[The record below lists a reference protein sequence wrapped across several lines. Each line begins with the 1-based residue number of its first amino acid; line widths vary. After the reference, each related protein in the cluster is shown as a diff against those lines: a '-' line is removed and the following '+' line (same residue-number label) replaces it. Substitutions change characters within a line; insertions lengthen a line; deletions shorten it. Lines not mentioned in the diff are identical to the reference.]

1 MEVRT
6 FTQKQNLFSTE
17 NRRDLLDSFLANS
30 NQLGNDSLKVDQ
42 ELFIEAASKENVQ
55 FEFIRLNSIDLHKK
69 SFEISN
75 AKNAIIEAEYAIA
88 DSGKLIIDTQ
98 DSDQLLTIFLA
109 ETLHIIVP
117 SSKILLS
124 MDDLELIK
132 GKKAIDVGRGIASLT
147 SSGSNKGLS
156 FSSKLIKTLVYVIE
170 DL

>member
-6 FTQKQNLFSTE
+6 FTQQQNLFSTE

-69 SFEISN
+69 SCEISN

-98 DSDQLLTIFLA
+98 DSDQFLTIFLA

-117 SSKILLS
+117 SSKILHS

-132 GKKAIDVGRGIASLT
+132 GKKAIDVAEALP
-147 SSGSNKGLS
+147 
-156 FSSKLIKTLVYVIE
+156 V
-170 DL
+170 

>member
-6 FTQKQNLFSTE
+6 FTQQQNLFSTE

-69 SFEISN
+69 SCEISN

-98 DSDQLLTIFLA
+98 DSDQFLTISLA

-117 SSKILLS
+117 SSKILHS

-132 GKKAIDVGRGIASLT
+132 GKKAIDVGRGIASVT

-156 FSSKLIKTLVYVIE
+156 FSSKTIKTLVYVIE

>member
-6 FTQKQNLFSTE
+6 ITQKQDLFSAQ

-30 NQLGNDSLKVDQ
+30 NHIGNDSLKVDQ

-55 FEFIRLNSIDLHKK
+55 FEFIRLKSLDLHKK

-75 AKNAIIEAEYAIA
+75 ARNAIIEAEYALA

-98 DSDQLLTIFLA
+98 DSDQLLTIFLS

-117 SSKILLS
+117 ASRILHS

-132 GKKAIDVGRGIASLT
+132 GKSAIDVGRGIASLT
-147 SSGSNKGLS
+147 SSGTNKGLS
-156 FSSKLIKTLVYVIE
+156 FSPKAIKTLVYVIE

>member
-6 FTQKQNLFSTE
+6 FTQKQDLFSVE

-55 FEFIRLNSIDLHKK
+55 FEFIRLKSFDLHKK
-69 SFEISN
+69 SFEVSN
-75 AKNAIIEAEYAIA
+75 ARNAIVEAEFALA
-88 DSGKLIIDTQ
+88 DSGKLVLDTH

-117 SSKILLS
+117 ASKILHS

-132 GKKAIDVGRGIASLT
+132 GTQAIDVGRGITSLT
-147 SSGSNKGLS
+147 SSGTNKGLS
-156 FSSKLIKTLVYVIE
+156 FSPKVTKTLVYVIE

>member
-1 MEVRT
+1 MEVKT
-6 FTQKQNLFSTE
+6 FTQQQNLFSTE

-98 DSDQLLTIFLA
+98 DSDQLLTLFLA

-117 SSKILLS
+117 SSKILHA

-156 FSSKLIKTLVYVIE
+156 FSSKITKTLVYVIE

>member
-117 SSKILLS
+117 SSKILHS

-132 GKKAIDVGRGIASLT
+132 GKKAIDVGRGIASST

-156 FSSKLIKTLVYVIE
+156 FSSKAIKTLVYVIE

>member
-6 FTQKQNLFSTE
+6 FTQQQNLFSTE

-69 SFEISN
+69 SCEISN

-109 ETLHIIVP
+109 EILHIIVP
-117 SSKILLS
+117 SSKILHS

-132 GKKAIDVGRGIASLT
+132 GKRAIDVGRGIASLT

-156 FSSKLIKTLVYVIE
+156 FSSKAIKTLVYVIE

>member
-30 NQLGNDSLKVDQ
+30 TQLGNDSLKVDQ

-55 FEFIRLNSIDLHKK
+55 FEFIRLSSIDLHKK

-88 DSGKLIIDTQ
+88 DSGRLIIDTH

-117 SSKILLS
+117 SSKILHS

-156 FSSKLIKTLVYVIE
+156 FSSKVIKTLVYVIE

>member
-6 FTQKQNLFSTE
+6 FTQKQDLFSAE

-30 NQLGNDSLKVDQ
+30 NHIGNDSLKVDQ

-88 DSGKLIIDTQ
+88 DSGKLIVDTQ

-109 ETLHIIVP
+109 ETLHVIVP
-117 SSKILLS
+117 SSKILHS

-132 GKKAIDVGRGIASLT
+132 GKKAIDVGRGIASST

-156 FSSKLIKTLVYVIE
+156 FSSKVIKTLVYVIE

>member
-117 SSKILLS
+117 SSKILHS

-132 GKKAIDVGRGIASLT
+132 GKRAIDVGRGIASLT

-156 FSSKLIKTLVYVIE
+156 FSSKAIKTLVYVIE

>member
-88 DSGKLIIDTQ
+88 DSGKLVIDTQ

-109 ETLHIIVP
+109 ETLHVIVP
-117 SSKILLS
+117 SSKILHS

-132 GKKAIDVGRGIASLT
+132 GKKAIDVGRGIASST

-156 FSSKLIKTLVYVIE
+156 FSSKVIKTLVYVIE

>member
-6 FTQKQNLFSTE
+6 FTQKQDLFSVE

-55 FEFIRLNSIDLHKK
+55 FEFIRLKSFDLHKK

-75 AKNAIIEAEYAIA
+75 ARNAIVEAEFALA
-88 DSGKLIIDTQ
+88 DSGKLVLDTQ

-117 SSKILLS
+117 ASKILHS

-132 GKKAIDVGRGIASLT
+132 GTQAIDVGRGITSLT
-147 SSGSNKGLS
+147 SSGTNKGLS
-156 FSSKLIKTLVYVIE
+156 FSPKVTKTLVYVIE

>member
-6 FTQKQNLFSTE
+6 FTQKQDLFSAE

-55 FEFIRLNSIDLHKK
+55 FEFIRLKSIDLHKK

-75 AKNAIIEAEYAIA
+75 ARNAIVEAEYAIA
-88 DSGKLIIDTQ
+88 DTGKLILDTQ
-98 DSDQLLTIFLA
+98 DSDQLLTIFLS

-117 SSKILLS
+117 SSKILHS

-132 GKKAIDVGRGIASLT
+132 GQQANDIGRGIASLT
-147 SSGSNKGLS
+147 GAGINEGLNL
-156 FSSKLIKTLVYVIE
+156 SSKENKTFIYVIE

>member
-55 FEFIRLNSIDLHKK
+55 FEFIRLSSIDLHKK

-88 DSGKLIIDTQ
+88 DSGRLIIDTQ

-117 SSKILLS
+117 SSKILHS

-156 FSSKLIKTLVYVIE
+156 FSSKVIKTLVYVIE

>member
-6 FTQKQNLFSTE
+6 FTQKQDLFSVE
-17 NRRDLLDSFLANS
+17 NRRDLLDSFIANS

-55 FEFIRLNSIDLHKK
+55 FEFIRLKSIDLHKK

-75 AKNAIIEAEYAIA
+75 ARNAIVEAEFALA
-88 DSGKLIIDTQ
+88 DTGKLVLDTQ

-117 SSKILLS
+117 ASKILHS

-132 GKKAIDVGRGIASLT
+132 GTQAIEVGRGITSLT
-147 SSGSNKGLS
+147 SSGTNKGLS
-156 FSSKLIKTLVYVIE
+156 FSPKVVKTMVYVIE

>member
-132 GKKAIDVGRGIASLT
+132 GQKAIDVGRGIASLT